1 MNGKISRLYFAVFF
15 SYEVLSK
22 KNRWFMADSLP
33 SGEIWNDAENI
44 SERVSSGNV
53 FTVYVGR
60 QIDRT
65 SECCGR

>member
-33 SGEIWNDAENI
+33 SAAMDSRLVRN
-44 SERVSSGNV
+44 S
-53 FTVYVGR
+53 VG
-60 QIDRT
+60 
-65 SECCGR
+65 